1 MEGTTTL
8 SAEEGSLLCQGG
20 YVEKG
25 EERRMPLSKDEVAP
39 ALTPGSVPEV
49 QQGTFGEDALPSNLH
64 QIHAGK
70 SDHTS
75 NEPLIASSEENL
87 SDGMNLL
94 NMTHRTGMDGG
105 SPNRVGMAKSSND
118 GTGTSADE
126 FSGAHETEGG
136 GIGSNRMVPQF
147 SRSLP
152 TVGCQGIISS
162 EASMFSSSQS
172 DSPTRFLWIG
182 NLTPMATRPVLCTI
196 FERFGPLE
204 DLIAFPSR
212 MYAFVTYQH
221 TESAVKALQSI
232 QGVVIKDITGEKGM
246 IIKYRPERKAATQL
260 MDESSGRS
268 HAGADVDVE
277 PSPRIW
283 LGNIAPTAT
292 AANLQSVLGRF
303 GPLVDAAVFP
313 ARIGPLGYAFV
324 KFERLEDAIN
334 AYTTLNNAVVPAL
347 SGSKQV
353 KMRYKPVTEGVPAR
367 DTALDA
373 LQASIPSRHI
383 WIGNVTQKP
392 SEEVLMRIFSRFGT
406 IESARVFSA
415 KSYAFV
421 NFYEISSAIEAIT
434 KLDGV
439 AVPVLTGLKPLVMR
453 YQHDANAPSNSA
465 NINQQL
471 NNKMLE
477 ILSRSR
483 MVPDSQQSHLRSQV
497 SLPQQMLA
505 QSFSMHVDNAAQA
518 ASTQHQD
525 QLRFLGQPLPA
536 HVGDSSAISTVLQN
550 LAALAPAANPAPPVF
565 SQGYQSAHTQVNTA
579 EQTLLH
585 ENVWRQEDQWIP
597 RASSMP
603 SMAQA
608 GQADNVSLHLPD
620 TGFHKPWDG
629 KF

>member
-1 MEGTTTL
+1 MCDASML
-8 SAEEGSLLCQGG
+8 
-20 YVEKG
+20 VF
-25 EERRMPLSKDEVAP
+25 
-39 ALTPGSVPEV
+39 V
-49 QQGTFGEDALPSNLH
+49 Q
-64 QIHAGK
+64 
-70 SDHTS
+70 
-75 NEPLIASSEENL
+75 ENL

-94 NMTHRTGMDGG
+94 NMAKPTGMDGG
-105 SPNRVGMAKSSND
+105 SHIHRSGMAN
-118 GTGTSADE
+118 TSIDRAGMPLDD
-126 FSGAHETEGG
+126 FSGAHEVEGG
-136 GIGSNRMVPQF
+136 VIASNRMVPQF

-152 TVGCQGIISS
+152 TVGSQGIVSS
-162 EASMFSSSQS
+162 EASMFSSAQS

-196 FERFGPLE
+196 FERFGSLE

-246 IIKYRPERKAATQL
+246 IIKYRPERKAAVHSL
-260 MDESSGRS
+260 DESNGRS
-268 HAGADVDVE
+268 NAGADMDVE

-334 AYTTLNNAVVPAL
+334 AYNTLNNAVVPAL

-373 LQASIPSRHI
+373 LQASIPSRHV

-392 SEEVLMRIFSRFGT
+392 SEDVLMRIFSRFGS

-421 NFYEISSAIEAIT
+421 NFYEISSAIEALT

-465 NINQQL
+465 NTNQQL

-477 ILSRSR
+477 ILSRTR
-483 MVPDSQQSHLRSQV
+483 MVPDSQQGHLRSQI
-497 SLPQQMLA
+497 SLPQPMLG
-505 QSFSMHVDNAAQA
+505 QSFPIHGDTAVQA
-518 ASTQHQD
+518 ASVQHQD
-525 QLRFLGQPLPA
+525 QVRLLGQPFGVHA
-536 HVGDSSAISTVLQN
+536 GDASAISTVLQN
-550 LAALAPAANPAPPVF
+550 LAALAPPPSTPAPPMF
-565 SQGYQSAHTQVNTA
+565 SQGYQSAHAQVHPT
-579 EQTLLH
+579 EQTLL
-585 ENVWRQEDQWIP
+585 QESLWLQEGQWIP
-597 RASSMP
+597 KASSVP

-608 GQADNVSLHLPD
+608 SQTDNVSLSD
-620 TGFHKPWDG
+620 SFHKPWDG
-629 KF
+629 RF